1 MIGVNS
7 MKKPT
12 ALIVLDGFGLTD
24 RVDGN
29 AVMAAK
35 TPTVDWLNS
44 HAPKSHLSA
53 SGGSVGLM
61 DGQMGDS
68 NVGHLNIGAGRIV
81 YQDVVRISKSI
92 KDGDF
97 FTNKT
102 LLAAMEHAKKTGG
115 ALHLMGLVSP
125 GGVHSHTDH
134 LYALLK
140 MAKDQGL
147 KKVFVH
153 AFLDGRDVPPSSAA
167 EYLSNLE
174 EEIAKIGVGKI
185 ASISGRYY
193 AMDRD
198 KRWERVVK
206 AYQALCG
213 IGRTATSSAVAI
225 SEAYALGET
234 DEFVL
239 PTVIAENGEAVG
251 PIRNGDSVLF
261 FNFRA
266 DRARE
271 ISWAF
276 VNEEFDGFD
285 RGQKLDIFYATMTQ
299 YDANLGVPFA
309 FTPQD
314 FKNTLGEYVASLGK
328 TQLRIAE
335 TEKYAHVT
343 FFFNG
348 GVEEPNP
355 GEERILVPSPKV
367 ATYDLQPE
375 MSAPEVTAQVVNAVN
390 RGAFDLVVLNFAN
403 CDMVGHTGV
412 FDAAV
417 KAVEA
422 VDISLAKVLEA
433 IKNQGGT
440 ALITA
445 DHGNAEQM
453 VDPQT
458 GETHTAHTTNL
469 VPLWLFNAPAGYSLK
484 AGILADLAPSLLDLM
499 NIPKPVEMT
508 GASLIMKEEKR

>member
-1 MIGVNS
+1 

-12 ALIVLDGFGLTD
+12 ALIILDGFGLSD
-24 RVDGN
+24 KAEGN
-29 AVMAAK
+29 AIAAAK
-35 TPTVDWLNS
+35 TPTIDRLSVN
-44 HAPKSHLSA
+44 APQAHLSA

-97 FTNKT
+97 FENPTF
-102 LLAAMEHAKKTGG
+102 LASIEHAKKSAG

-125 GGVHSHTDH
+125 GGVHSHTEH
-134 LYALLK
+134 LYALVR

-147 KKVFVH
+147 DRVFIH
-153 AFLDGRDVPPSSAA
+153 AFLDGRDVPPSSAHIYLA
-167 EYLSNLE
+167 ELELELS
-174 EEIAKIGVGKI
+174 KIGVGEV

-198 KRWERVVK
+198 KRWERVEQ
-206 AYQALCG
+206 AYQALKG
-213 IGRTATSSAVAI
+213 QGRSATDSASAI
-225 SEAYALGET
+225 QEAYALGET
-234 DEFVL
+234 DEFVI
-239 PTVIAENGEAVG
+239 PTVLFRDGKPIG
-251 PIRNGDSVLF
+251 PISDGDSVLF

-271 ISWAF
+271 ISWAL
-276 VNEEFDGFD
+276 VNDEFDGFD
-285 RGQKLDIFYATMTQ
+285 RGTKLDISYATMTQ
-299 YDANLGVPFA
+299 YDANLDVPYA
-309 FTPQD
+309 FEPQD
-314 FKNTLGEYVASLGK
+314 LKNTLGEYLGGLGK
-328 TQLRIAE
+328 KQLRIAE

-355 GEERILVPSPKV
+355 GEERVLVPSPKV
-367 ATYDLQPE
+367 ATYDLQPQ
-375 MSAPEVTAQVVNAVN
+375 MSASEVTEQVVAEINKGV
-390 RGAFDLVVLNFAN
+390 FDLIVLNYAN

-417 KAVEA
+417 EAVET
-422 VDISLAKVLEA
+422 VDTGLGKVLEA
-433 IKNQGGT
+433 IKNQGGM
-440 ALITA
+440 AIITA

-453 VDPQT
+453 VDP
-458 GETHTAHTTNL
+458 ESAEVHTAHTTNL
-469 VPLWLFNAPAGYSLK
+469 VPIWLFNAPENYSLK
-484 AGILADLAPSLLDLM
+484 TGILADLAPSLLDLM

-508 GASLIMKEEKR
+508 GESLIVKEEIR

>member
-1 MIGVNS
+1 
-7 MKKPT
+7 MKKTT
-12 ALIVLDGFGLTD
+12 ALIVLDGFGLSD
-24 RVDGN
+24 RLQGN
-29 AVMAAK
+29 AVRGAK
-35 TPTVDWLNS
+35 TPTIDWLNS
-44 HAPKSHLSA
+44 HAPTNHLSA

-97 FTNKT
+97 FTNET
-102 LLAAMEHAKKTGG
+102 LVAAMEHAKQTGG
-115 ALHLMGLVSP
+115 ALHLLGLVSP
-125 GGVHSHTDH
+125 GGVHSHTEH
-134 LYALLK
+134 LYALLQ
-140 MAKDQGL
+140 MAKDRGL
-147 KKVFVH
+147 TKVYIQ
-153 AFLDGRDVPPSSAA
+153 AFLDGRDVPPSSA
-167 EYLSNLE
+167 EQYLADLE
-174 EEIAKIGVGKI
+174 EQIAKIGVGQI
-185 ASISGRYY
+185 ASISGRYF

-198 KRWERVVK
+198 KRWERVSQ
-206 AYQALCG
+206 AYGALLG
-213 IGRTATSSAVAI
+213 QGRTATDSASAI
-225 SEAYALGET
+225 KDAYAQGET

-239 PTVIAENGEAVG
+239 PTVMVEGSQAVG
-251 PIRNGDSVLF
+251 PIKDGDSVLF

-271 ISWAF
+271 LSWALTLAD
-276 VNEEFDGFD
+276 FDGFD
-285 RGQKLDIFYATMTQ
+285 RGKRLNIFYATMTQ
-299 YDANLGVPFA
+299 YDAHLDVPFA
-309 FTPQD
+309 FAPQD
-314 FKNTLGEYVASLGK
+314 FKNTLGQYLAGRGK

-348 GVEEPNP
+348 GIEEPYP

-375 MSAPEVTAQVVNAVN
+375 MSAPEVTERVVKAVES
-390 RGAFDLVVLNFAN
+390 GAFDLIVLNYAN

-412 FDAAV
+412 FEAAV

-422 VDISLAKVLEA
+422 VDTGLGKVLDA
-433 IKNQGGT
+433 LKATGGM

-453 VDPQT
+453 VDPES
-458 GETHTAHTTNL
+458 GEIHTAHTTNL
-469 VPLWLFNAPAGYSLK
+469 VPIWLFNAPENYGLK
-484 AGILADLAPSLLDLM
+484 SGILADLAPSLLDLM
-499 NIPKPVEMT
+499 NIPQPAEMT
-508 GASLIMKEEKR
+508 GTSLIVKEEI

>member
-1 MIGVNS
+1 

-12 ALIVLDGFGLTD
+12 ALIILDGFGLSD
-24 RVDGN
+24 RIDGN
-29 AVMAAK
+29 AVVAAK
-35 TPTVDWLNS
+35 TPTVDWLNVN
-44 HAPKSHLSA
+44 APKSHLSA

-97 FTNKT
+97 FSNKI
-102 LLAAMEHAKKTGG
+102 LLNAMNHPKQTGG

-125 GGVHSHTDH
+125 GGVHSHSEH
-134 LYALLK
+134 LYALLQ

-147 KKVFVH
+147 TKVFVH
-153 AFLDGRDVPPSSAA
+153 AFLDGRDVPPSSA
-167 EYLSNLE
+167 EQYLADLE
-174 EEIAKIGVGKI
+174 EAIRKIGIGKV
-185 ASISGRYY
+185 ASVSGRYY

-198 KRWERVVK
+198 KRWERVSQ
-206 AYQALCG
+206 AYNALLG
-213 IGRTATSSAVAI
+213 VGRTSSDSASAI
-225 SEAYALGET
+225 RDAYAKGET
-234 DEFVL
+234 DEFVI
-239 PTVIAENGEAVG
+239 PTVIVEDGQVVG
-251 PIRNGDSVLF
+251 PIKDGDSVLF
-261 FNFRA
+261 FNFRS

-271 ISWAF
+271 LSWALILDD
-276 VNEEFDGFD
+276 FDGFD
-285 RGQKLDIFYATMTQ
+285 RGQQLKIAYATMTQ
-299 YDANLGVPFA
+299 YDAQLNVPFA
-309 FTPQD
+309 FEPQD
-314 FKNTLGEYVASLGK
+314 FKNTLGEYLASLGK

-375 MSAPEVTAQVVNAVN
+375 MSAPEVTNQVVNAIK
-390 RGAFDLVVLNFAN
+390 RGTFDLIVLNYAN

-417 KAVEA
+417 KAVET
-422 VDISLAKVLEA
+422 VDHGLGQVLEA
-433 IKNQGGT
+433 IKAQGGM

-453 VDPQT
+453 VDPQS
-458 GETHTAHTTNL
+458 GETYTAHTTNL
-469 VPLWLFNAPAGYSLK
+469 VPVWLFNAPANYGLK
-484 AGILADLAPSLLDLM
+484 SGILADLAPSLLDLM
-499 NIPKPVEMT
+499 NIPQPVEMT
-508 GASLIMKEEKR
+508 GESLIVKEEK